1 VVVKSFK
8 QQRYE
13 NKEHNS
19 HNSIVRKMMNETP
32 VGHSRQAK
40 GRLHH
45 KLFVPTVIV
54 NDETRL
60 MQVVRVLVQHP
71 PLFGEAICFRLPMF
85 AGPGTGYA
93 ENLTQLGTEGLLCCF
108 VRMQLQTER
117 AKTYT
122 CQALVHYIERRSLLG
137 DKQHSF
143 SDSQAM
149 GDQVGDCL

>member
-1 VVVKSFK
+1 
-8 QQRYE
+8 
-13 NKEHNS
+13 
-19 HNSIVRKMMNETP
+19 
-32 VGHSRQAK
+32 
-40 GRLHH
+40 
-45 KLFVPTVIV
+45 
-54 NDETRL
+54 

-71 PLFGEAICFRLPMF
+71 PLFGEAIRFRLPMF

-93 ENLTQLGTEGLLCCF
+93 LSLTQLCTEGLLCCF

-117 AKTYT
+117 AKTYI